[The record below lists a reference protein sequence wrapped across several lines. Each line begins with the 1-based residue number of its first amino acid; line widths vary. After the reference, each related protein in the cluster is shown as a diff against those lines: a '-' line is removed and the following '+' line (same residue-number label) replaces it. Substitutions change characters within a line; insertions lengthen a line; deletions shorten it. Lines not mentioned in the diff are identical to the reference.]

1 MRIPFCF
8 IFSSLIFAQVN
19 KSFPLE
25 LNRIQSL
32 DSFDNKKLYI
42 KNSSL
47 ASTLF
52 LPMYSGRNKNIVL
65 SNFMILGETD
75 SKIELTPVIAGS
87 IKVSWNLSIAG
98 RMSAFSNQNNAINI
112 YGWGL
117 AYKPGKE
124 DKLSP
129 WNFGLS
135 SGVYQSFN
143 KIRTSS
149 FSLSIIRTISLSK
162 LDVFMGISSSNVK
175 GIDYSID
182 QKSDS
187 QNIQKIFNSFL
198 IGTTFEFRGIKVLP
212 AVNYSVDSFVMA
224 IGLQKEF

>member
-1 MRIPFCF
+1 MRILFCF

-19 KSFPLE
+19 KPFLVE

-32 DSFDNKKLYI
+32 ESFDSKKLYI
-42 KNSSL
+42 KNSSI

-52 LPMYSGRNKNIVL
+52 LPIYSDRNKNIAL
-65 SNFMILGETD
+65 SSFMVLGEKD
-75 SKIELTPVIAGS
+75 SEVELAPVIAGS
-87 IKVSWNLSIAG
+87 IKISWNLSIAG
-98 RMSAFSNQNNAINI
+98 RMSAFSNQKNAINI

-129 WNFGLS
+129 WNFGVS

-143 KIRTSS
+143 KLRISS

-162 LDVFMGISSSNVK
+162 RDAYIGIYSNNVK

-182 QKSDS
+182 QKLDS
-187 QNIQKIFNSFL
+187 QNIQKNFSSFL
-198 IGTTFEFRGIKVLP
+198 IGTTFKVRGIKVLP
-212 AVNYSVDSFVMA
+212 TVNYSVDSLVMA